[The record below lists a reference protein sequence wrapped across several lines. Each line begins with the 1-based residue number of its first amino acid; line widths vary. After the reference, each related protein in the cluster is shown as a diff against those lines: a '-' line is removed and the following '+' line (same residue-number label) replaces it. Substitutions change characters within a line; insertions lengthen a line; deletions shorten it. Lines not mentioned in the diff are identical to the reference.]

1 MLMITAWM
9 LLISVSLILA
19 RFYKPAFPNN
29 ILCGVQVWFAVS
41 VTQSVIRLYD
51 VSARACHR
59 ARGNTLV

>member
-41 VTQSVIRLYD
+41 QSL
-51 VSARACHR
+51 
-59 ARGNTLV
+59 T